1 MISEE
6 NKTTEEMDIQD
17 ENQAEPAIRPEEDE
31 AAATAGETAQA
42 VRDAG
47 MQTDF
52 SREQWILTYGTE
64 ERRGRTE
71 GKRSETEKVS
81 LGISAYGLTCCSYY
95 CYVPFAGKS
104 DSDGKYSLYYCYH
117 SGAVDLEESEI
128 IGKGMNKHEIFSL
141 IRPSYWKTAAS
152 L

>member
-1 MISEE
+1 
-6 NKTTEEMDIQD
+6 MDIQD

-52 SREQWILTYGTE
+52 SREQWILTHIGDENLMEYLRMEQKKE
-64 ERRGRTE
+64 EDVRKAKEARQ
-71 GKRSETEKVS
+71 KVS

>member
-52 SREQWILTYGTE
+52 SREQWIL
-64 ERRGRTE
+64 R
-71 GKRSETEKVS
+71 
-81 LGISAYGLTCCSYY
+81 L
-95 CYVPFAGKS
+95 
-104 DSDGKYSLYYCYH
+104 
-117 SGAVDLEESEI
+117 
-128 IGKGMNKHEIFSL
+128 IGDENL
-141 IRPSYWKTAAS
+141 IEYLRM
-152 L
+152 